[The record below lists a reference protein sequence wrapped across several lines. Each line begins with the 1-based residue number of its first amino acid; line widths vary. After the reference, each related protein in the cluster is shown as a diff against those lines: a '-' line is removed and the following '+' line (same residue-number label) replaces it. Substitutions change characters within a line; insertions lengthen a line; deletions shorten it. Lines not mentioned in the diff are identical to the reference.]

1 MRLSSG
7 ILCTL
12 TLGTIFAGQANSP
25 FLSVPAMVPDALVF
39 RSQLG
44 DFEATDLS
52 GRLWRSAD
60 LKGKVTLVSIWAT
73 FCPPCRQEHPE
84 LQRFYEDTRSM
95 KGIQVLT
102 FSLDEDARRTRA
114 YLSEYHLTFPVIV
127 DRALGEKLFPTEGG
141 IPKSWVIDREGR
153 RSEPFHT
160 WTFGRV
166 LLEAEKLSR

>member
-1 MRLSSG
+1 MRPFGG
-7 ILCTL
+7 ILFAL
-12 TLGTIFAGQANSP
+12 TLGTLSAAQANSP
-25 FLSVPAMVPDALVF
+25 FLSVPAIVPDALVF
-39 RSQLG
+39 GSQLG
-44 DFEATDLS
+44 NFEATDLS

-60 LKGKVTLVSIWAT
+60 LKGKVTLVSIWGT
-73 FCPPCRQEHPE
+73 FCAPCRQEHPE
-84 LQRFYEDTRSM
+84 LQRFYEETRSM

-102 FSLDEDARRTRA
+102 FSLDENVDETRA
-114 YLSEYHLTFPVIV
+114 YLRGHHLTFPVIV
-127 DRALGEKLFPTEGG
+127 DRTLEQKLFPTEGG